1 MSETIL
7 AIETSPQDIQ
17 RRIDA
22 GEPLTLIDVREPEE
36 FAITRIEGATL
47 IPMRN
52 IPANLQ
58 QLEAKAD
65 ETTLIVFC
73 HHGVRS
79 LNVVH
84 WLREQG
90 VTACQSMAGGIDA
103 WSALVDTVGSA
114 VLTLPCGAVGS
125 LRLSLRT
132 MESIGG
138 GMLEAIT
145 SLNGFQTS
153 PNPTSGQLAGTTS
166 TSGEACGRMT

>member
-1 MSETIL
+1 MLRFVSGTIL
-7 AIETSPQDIQ
+7 PLESSPRDIQ

-22 GEPLTLIDVREPEE
+22 GEPIVLIDVREPEE

-58 QLEAKAD
+58 QLEAKSD
-65 ETTLIVFC
+65 ESTLIVFC

-90 VTACQSMAGGIDA
+90 VSTCQSMAGGIDA
-103 WSALVDTVGSA
+103 WSALVDQSV
-114 VLTLPCGAVGS
+114 P
-125 LRLSLRT
+125 RY
-132 MESIGG
+132 
-138 GMLEAIT
+138 
-145 SLNGFQTS
+145 
-153 PNPTSGQLAGTTS
+153 
-166 TSGEACGRMT
+166 

>member
-1 MSETIL
+1 MHVLTRNGSTLFETQASLCVILTIVDETIL
-7 AIETSPQDIQ
+7 PLESTPPDIQ

-22 GEPLTLIDVREPEE
+22 GEQIVLIDVREPEE

-65 ETTLIVFC
+65 ENTLIVFC

-90 VTACQSMAGGIDA
+90 VSTCQSMAGGIDA
-103 WSALVDTVGSA
+103 WSALVDRSV
-114 VLTLPCGAVGS
+114 P
-125 LRLSLRT
+125 RY
-132 MESIGG
+132 
-138 GMLEAIT
+138 
-145 SLNGFQTS
+145 
-153 PNPTSGQLAGTTS
+153 
-166 TSGEACGRMT
+166 

>member
-1 MSETIL
+1 LISDSML
-7 AIETSPQDIQ
+7 PLETSPQDVQ

-22 GEPLTLIDVREPEE
+22 GEPLVLVDVREPEE

-58 QLEAKAD
+58 QLEAKAE

-90 VTACQSMAGGIDA
+90 VPGCQSMAGGIDA
-103 WSALVDTVGSA
+103 WSAMVDPSV
-114 VLTLPCGAVGS
+114 P
-125 LRLSLRT
+125 RY
-132 MESIGG
+132 
-138 GMLEAIT
+138 
-145 SLNGFQTS
+145 
-153 PNPTSGQLAGTTS
+153 
-166 TSGEACGRMT
+166 

>member
-1 MSETIL
+1 M
-7 AIETSPQDIQ
+7 ETSPQDIQ

-22 GEPLTLIDVREPEE
+22 GEPLILIDVREPEE

-52 IPANLQ
+52 IPAGLQ

-65 ETTLIVFC
+65 ENTLIVFC

-90 VTACQSMAGGIDA
+90 VGACQSMTGGIDA
-103 WSALVDTVGSA
+103 WSTLVDPSV
-114 VLTLPCGAVGS
+114 P
-125 LRLSLRT
+125 RY
-132 MESIGG
+132 
-138 GMLEAIT
+138 
-145 SLNGFQTS
+145 
-153 PNPTSGQLAGTTS
+153 
-166 TSGEACGRMT
+166 